1 MFFENIALY
10 LRMKVFAGEGYYLQ
24 ELKKN
29 EDGFFVAQELIAK
42 ELILLFAAPL
52 FWKENI
58 HIHSIFFV
66 GAEKITFALILKN
79 SLS

>member
-42 ELILLFAAPL
+42 
-52 FWKENI
+52 
-58 HIHSIFFV
+58 
-66 GAEKITFALILKN
+66 
-79 SLS
+79 